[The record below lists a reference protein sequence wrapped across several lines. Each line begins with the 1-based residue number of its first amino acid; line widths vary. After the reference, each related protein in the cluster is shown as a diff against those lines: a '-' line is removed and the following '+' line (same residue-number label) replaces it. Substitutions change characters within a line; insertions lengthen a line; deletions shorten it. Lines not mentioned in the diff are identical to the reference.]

1 MQRKNTPNSKPLK
14 PHQAKVITT
23 EKNGPKV
30 ARKETE
36 TRMMT
41 ITPSDATKLCNNLS
55 SVEGH
60 QKLSL
65 SGPTND
71 VDEISVQMKLEAS
84 RKRLHDGY
92 QQAENAKKQR
102 TIKVMDFKDIQ
113 LKSPGSG
120 KLGHI
125 KPKKPNLL
133 QLLRLKR

>member
-1 MQRKNTPNSKPLK
+1 
-14 PHQAKVITT
+14 
-23 EKNGPKV
+23 
-30 ARKETE
+30 
-36 TRMMT
+36 MMT
-41 ITPSDATKLCNNLS
+41 KTPSDGTKLCNNLS
-55 SVEGH
+55 SVERH

-65 SGPTND
+65 SGQTND

-113 LKSPGSG
+113 LKCPGSG
-120 KLGHI
+120 KLSHI
-125 KPKKPNLL
+125 KPKKQNLL